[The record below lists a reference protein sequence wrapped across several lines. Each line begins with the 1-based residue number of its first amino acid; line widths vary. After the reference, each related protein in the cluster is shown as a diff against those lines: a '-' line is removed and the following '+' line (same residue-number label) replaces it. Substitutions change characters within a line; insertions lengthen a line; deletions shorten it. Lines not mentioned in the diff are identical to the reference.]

1 MRLDAN
7 EESHACLYGALQQL
21 TEQVSGLA
29 ETQKKTDET
38 VNRLG
43 TTVQAFIESMLKGGN
58 GSKGSVAKL
67 GRGRTRP

>member
-43 TTVQAFIESMLKGGN
+43 TTVSGVHRVDEGGN